1 MQSKSIIYAAILWT
15 LLFALMS
22 FYWAAGGMVGVRSL
36 GRNIQA
42 GACTRSGICTYRL
55 GDRVCQ
61 AWWSRSAM
69 DAIKGNRNAKFPEW
83 SVWII
88 ALAGIFMILYG
99 LLNFITISLA
109 AMHVLDFDL
118 DAYAMTWRLIFWEP
132 FWILGGVL
140 YVWSVN
146 TTQITIVDI
155 KHFRHLSF
163 VCTTNS
169 N

>member
-36 GRNIQA
+36 GGEIYRRALAQDPEFVPIVWA
-42 GACTRSGICTYRL
+42 TGFVKLGGVALLWMLLKGIGTPNFRKWL
-55 GDRVCQ
+55 
-61 AWWSRSAM
+61 M
-69 DAIKGNRNAKFPEW
+69 
-83 SVWII
+83 WII

-118 DAYAMTWRLIFWEP
+118 DAYATTWRLIFWEP

-140 YVWSVN
+140 YVWSVR
-146 TTQITIVDI
+146 QP
-155 KHFRHLSF
+155 K
-163 VCTTNS
+163 
-169 N
+169 